1 MDALGGEAEGVREVQ
16 EEVTLG
22 RRRRVRRKRK
32 EDPILAYVEIIERGL
47 KRLREVS
54 RARGR
59 G

>member
-1 MDALGGEAEGVREVQ
+1 MG
-16 EEVTLG
+16 
-22 RRRRVRRKRK
+22 RRVRRKRK